1 MHRKQVHRRVFVF
14 LTLLCLLNFVSIF
27 KRRRQL
33 LANPR
38 EDEELLVLDFVDVGT
53 TSHGRILVRTTP
65 QRRVLEEDSC
75 SKSIPTLHTPLQFTV
90 YLLSLVYMFL
100 ASERLCDDYFLPAL
114 EEMSDAAHFN
124 LTPDVAGATLMA
136 MGGSASELFTNL
148 FATLNQ
154 SDVGVGTIVGSA
166 VFNVLVVIAACCI
179 LSTAASSN
187 PLTLT
192 PWPVL
197 RDFLF
202 YSVSLITLAIVMAS
216 GTITFG
222 ESFILFSLYVVYV
235 LIMYFNQR
243 LYQCYRFYFHNCDED
258 ITSDRNVE
266 EEIDLELVVASAGP
280 TTKRSFGSSYERK
293 DEPYMQVVQ
302 TNPDST
308 EETEENSIHEDD
320 NTNSSHRRFLSFL
333 KWLLLLPLQVSLR
346 YTIPTKTSQFWLFHT
361 MSYYIPHHM
370 CYVQF
375 CASIA
380 WIGIF
385 SDYTVFCTEVI
396 GKYLSVPPVVMG
408 LTLVAAGSSV
418 QDLISSVIVARH
430 GEADMAI
437 SSSIGSNIFDIL
449 VCLPLPWI
457 LYLFFHRNQT
467 DSVMVRLTSSVHA
480 CILIVCSQLVHS
492 FLSLL

>member
-1 MHRKQVHRRVFVF
+1 
-14 LTLLCLLNFVSIF
+14 LSLVSIF
-27 KRRRQL
+27 KRRRRLL
-33 LANPR
+33 LANPKVN
-38 EDEELLVLDFVDVGT
+38 EELVVLLVDVGI
-53 TSHGRILVRTTP
+53 TSHNRTVTTP
-65 QRRVLEEDSC
+65 QKRVLDEDIC
-75 SKSIPTLHTPLQFTV
+75 SESIPTLETPLQFTF

-154 SDVGVGTIVGSA
+154 SDVGIGTIIGSA

-179 LSTAASSN
+179 LSTAPSSN

-197 RDFLF
+197 RDFVF
-202 YSVSLITLAIVMAS
+202 YSVGLIALATVMAS

-222 ESFILFSLYVVYV
+222 ESIILFSLYLLYVV
-235 LIMYFNQR
+235 IMYFNQR
-243 LYQCYRFYFHNCDED
+243 LYDCYQYYYLDRDEE
-258 ITSDRNVE
+258 INSDRTLE
-266 EEIDLELVVASAGP
+266 EEMDLELVATSVQS
-280 TTKRSFGSSYERK
+280 TTKGSSGASCDRK
-293 DEPYMQVVQ
+293 DDPYVQVVQ
-302 TNPDST
+302 TDPDSN
-308 EETEENSIHEDD
+308 EEKEGEEINEEDGD
-320 NTNSSHRRFLSFL
+320 NSSPRGLISFL
-333 KWLLLLPLQVSLR
+333 KWIIMLPLQVSLL
-346 YTIPTKTSQFWLFHT
+346 YTIPTKTSQFWLFQT
-361 MSYYIPHHM
+361 VSNYIPHHT
-370 CYVQF
+370 CYIQF

-385 SDYTVFCTEVI
+385 SNYTVFCTEVI
-396 GKYLSVPPVVMG
+396 GKYLSIPPVVMG

-418 QDLISSVIVARH
+418 QDLISSVIVARQ

-457 LYLFFHRNQT
+457 LYLFLHRNQT
-467 DSVMVRLTSSVHA
+467 DAVMVS
-480 CILIVCSQLVHS
+480 II
-492 FLSLL
+492 SLLHAYLLTFSRHPF

>member
-1 MHRKQVHRRVFVF
+1 
-14 LTLLCLLNFVSIF
+14 LSLVSIF
-27 KRRRQL
+27 KRRRRLL
-33 LANPR
+33 LANPKVN
-38 EDEELLVLDFVDVGT
+38 EELVVLLVDVDT
-53 TSHGRILVRTTP
+53 TSHDKRIVTTP
-65 QRRVLEEDSC
+65 HRRVLDEDIC
-75 SKSIPTLHTPLQFTV
+75 SESIPTLETPLQFAF

-154 SDVGVGTIVGSA
+154 SDVGVGTIIGSA

-179 LSTAASSN
+179 LSTAPSSN

-202 YSVSLITLAIVMAS
+202 YSIGLIALAIVMAS

-222 ESFILFSLYVVYV
+222 ESIILFSLYLLYV
-235 LIMYFNQR
+235 IIMYFNQR
-243 LYQCYRFYFHNCDED
+243 LYDCYRYYYLDRDEE
-258 ITSDRNVE
+258 INSDRTVE
-266 EEIDLELVVASAGP
+266 EDMDLELVATPVQS
-280 TTKRSFGSSYERK
+280 TTKGSSGASYERK
-293 DEPYMQVVQ
+293 DDPYVKVVQ
-302 TNPDST
+302 TDPDSN
-308 EETEENSIHEDD
+308 EDREGEGIDEEDD
-320 NTNSSHRRFLSFL
+320 DNSSPRGFISFL
-333 KWLLLLPLQVSLR
+333 KWIILIPLQVSLR
-346 YTIPTKTSQFWLFHT
+346 YTIPTKTSHFWPFQT
-361 MSYYIPHHM
+361 ISYYIPHHM
-370 CYVQF
+370 CYIQF

-385 SDYTVFCTEVI
+385 SEYTVFCTEVI

-418 QDLISSVIVARH
+418 QDLISSVIVARQ

-457 LYLFFHRNQT
+457 LYLVLHRNQT
-467 DSVMVRLTSSVHA
+467 DAVMVRIISSLHA
-480 CILIVCSQLVHS
+480 TYSHFLGIHFEFVRS
-492 FLSLL
+492 FVLNNNTNNRLHQRES